1 MRGDD
6 KNMSKDSN
14 MTILAVPGPQP
25 LILTNDQANIVL
37 AKIKD
42 KKTSAEER
50 KRLAQ
55 DVKILFTKPEKKNNG

>member
-1 MRGDD
+1 
-6 KNMSKDSN
+6 